1 MDYILITKKVNL
13 NIDYILVTEKINLII
28 HDDVN
33 P

>member
-1 MDYILITKKVNL
+1 MGYILITKKINL

>member
-1 MDYILITKKVNL
+1 MGYIPVTKKINL
-13 NIDYILVTEKINLII
+13 SIDYILVTKKVNLII